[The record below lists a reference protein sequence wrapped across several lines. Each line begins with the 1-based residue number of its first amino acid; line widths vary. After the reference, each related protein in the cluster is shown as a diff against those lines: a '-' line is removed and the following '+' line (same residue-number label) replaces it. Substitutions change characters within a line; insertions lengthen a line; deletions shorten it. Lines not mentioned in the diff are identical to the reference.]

1 MPGRMRDATAP
12 NHGHSLACTAFAA
25 QEVFGLTWG
34 RHRSRHPVQMLTALN
49 ERIDQLPALEQRRF
63 VGFTL
68 ALILAAAVV
77 ASFDFVPIL
86 DHINLAFHEAGHPL
100 FGLFGETLGW
110 LGGSLGQF
118 VFPLATTVH
127 FLRRQ
132 QYLSAAACAIWLFE
146 NLRYVALYLGDAQ
159 TQALPLVGGGQHDWT
174 HLLSLWGV
182 LAYDRQI
189 AGALT
194 ALSWSG
200 WVLVWALVALWWWRS
215 RQRLAEQAQNAER
228 ERIIAQAKLR
238 ADQRRRQGR
247 NT

>member
-1 MPGRMRDATAP
+1 M
-12 NHGHSLACTAFAA
+12 
-25 QEVFGLTWG
+25 
-34 RHRSRHPVQMLTALN
+34 
-49 ERIDQLPALEQRRF
+49 
-63 VGFTL
+63 
-68 ALILAAAVV
+68 
-77 ASFDFVPIL
+77 
-86 DHINLAFHEAGHPL
+86 
-100 FGLFGETLGW
+100 
-110 LGGSLGQF
+110 
-118 VFPLATTVH
+118 
-127 FLRRQ
+127 
-132 QYLSAAACAIWLFE
+132 
-146 NLRYVALYLGDAQ
+146 
-159 TQALPLVGGGQHDWT
+159 GGGQHDWT